1 LSTLACPDQGVSL
14 LRLPEGWT
22 VSSPQRIV
30 AQGTDW
36 RSLNELKKEPKGSRG
51 RVALSVKARLDA

>member
-1 LSTLACPDQGVSL
+1 LSTLAYPDQGVSL

-22 VSSPQRIV
+22 VSRPQKIV

-36 RSLNELKKEPKGSRG
+36 RSLNELKKEPKG
-51 RVALSVKARLDA
+51 

>member
-1 LSTLACPDQGVSL
+1 MASSGQHTGGSPDRGVSL
-14 LRLPEGWT
+14 LRLSEGWT

-36 RSLNELKKEPKGSRG
+36 RSLYELKKELKG
-51 RVALSVKARLDA
+51 

>member
-1 LSTLACPDQGVSL
+1 
-14 LRLPEGWT
+14 

-36 RSLNELKKEPKGSRG
+36 RSLNELKKEPKG
-51 RVALSVKARLDA
+51 